1 MIDFLIKGLNR
12 EMIDFTNLASYKK
25 VPNQEDGACFA
36 CSPINEKG
44 LKMKFYTD
52 EESVF
57 SSLQVPAHLCGWSNV
72 VHGGVTTT
80 ILDETIAWTVIYLRQ
95 SYMLT
100 KALNVEF
107 LQPLFVGKEIH
118 SIGKIIE
125 TKSKREVI
133 VEASVFNHENTLAAK
148 AIGNIILF
156 SPEQIRKRK
165 IFPENFLADFEEK
178 VFGK

>member
-1 MIDFLIKGLNR
+1 
-12 EMIDFTNLASYKK
+12 
-25 VPNQEDGACFA
+25 
-36 CSPINEKG
+36 
-44 LKMKFYTD
+44 MKFYTD

-100 KALNVEF
+100 KALSVEF

-133 VEASVFNHENTLAAK
+133 VEASVFNHEKILAANSQTS
-148 AIGNIILF
+148 NI
-156 SPEQIRKRK
+156 SRK
-165 IFPENFLADFEEK
+165 ISSRL
-178 VFGK
+178 

>member
-1 MIDFLIKGLNR
+1 MIDFLKIG
-12 EMIDFTNLASYKK
+12 SYKK
-25 VPNQEDGACFA
+25 VPNQQDGTCFA
-36 CSPINEKG
+36 CSPINDKG

-57 SSLQVPAHLCGWSNV
+57 SSLIVPPHLCGWSNV

-100 KALNVEF
+100 KSLNVEF
-107 LQPLFVGKEIH
+107 LQPLFAEQEIY
-118 SIGKIIE
+118 SIGKILE
-125 TKSKREVI
+125 AKTEREFI
-133 VEASVFNHENTLAAK
+133 VEASVFNHENILAAK
-148 AIGNIILF
+148 SVGSVILF
-156 SPEQIRKRK
+156 SPEQIRKRG
-165 IFPENFLADFEEK
+165 IFPESFLSDFEKK

>member
-1 MIDFLIKGLNR
+1 M
-12 EMIDFTNLASYKK
+12 
-25 VPNQEDGACFA
+25 
-36 CSPINEKG
+36 
-44 LKMKFYTD
+44 
-52 EESVF
+52 
-57 SSLQVPAHLCGWSNV
+57 QVPAHLCGWSNV

-100 KALNVEF
+100 KALSVEF

-133 VEASVFNHENTLAAK
+133 VEASVFNHEK
-148 AIGNIILF
+148 
-156 SPEQIRKRK
+156 
-165 IFPENFLADFEEK
+165 FLQQKQSGA
-178 VFGK
+178 

>member
-1 MIDFLIKGLNR
+1 
-12 EMIDFTNLASYKK
+12 MIDFTKITTYKK

-36 CSPINEKG
+36 CSPINDKG
-44 LKMKFYTD
+44 LRMKFYTD
-52 EESVF
+52 EKSVF
-57 SSLQVPAHLCGWSNV
+57 SSLKVPAHLCGWSNV
-72 VHGGVTTT
+72 VHGGITST

-118 SIGKIIE
+118 SIGTIVEVKN
-125 TKSKREVI
+125 KREVI
-133 VEASVFNHENTLAAK
+133 IEASVFNQENVLSAK
-148 AIGNIILF
+148 AVGSVVLF
-156 SPEQIRKRK
+156 TPEQIRKRQ
-165 IFPENFLADFEEK
+165 IFPEEFLADFEEK

>member
-1 MIDFLIKGLNR
+1 MINFNSI
-12 EMIDFTNLASYKK
+12 TSYKK
-25 VPNQEDGACFA
+25 VPNQVDGACFA
-36 CSPINEKG
+36 CSPVNEKG
-44 LKMKFYTD
+44 LMMKFYTD
-52 EESVF
+52 EDSVF
-57 SSLQVPAHLCGWSNV
+57 SCLQVPAHLCGWSNV

-107 LQPLFVGKEIH
+107 LQPLFVGQEIY

-125 TKSKREVI
+125 TKNEREVV
-133 VEASVFNHENTLAAK
+133 VEASVFNHENILAAK
-148 AIGNIILF
+148 AVGSIILF
-156 SPEQIRKRK
+156 NPEQIRKRQ
-165 IFPENFLADFEEK
+165 IFPEEFLKDFEEK

>member
-36 CSPINEKG
+36 CSPINEKA

-72 VHGGVTTT
+72 VHGGDRKST
-80 ILDETIAWTVIYLRQ
+80 R
-95 SYMLT
+95 
-100 KALNVEF
+100 LNSS
-107 LQPLFVGKEIH
+107 H
-118 SIGKIIE
+118 
-125 TKSKREVI
+125 
-133 VEASVFNHENTLAAK
+133 
-148 AIGNIILF
+148 
-156 SPEQIRKRK
+156 
-165 IFPENFLADFEEK
+165 
-178 VFGK
+178 

>member
-1 MIDFLIKGLNR
+1 
-12 EMIDFTNLASYKK
+12 
-25 VPNQEDGACFA
+25 
-36 CSPINEKG
+36 
-44 LKMKFYTD
+44 
-52 EESVF
+52 
-57 SSLQVPAHLCGWSNV
+57 
-72 VHGGVTTT
+72 
-80 ILDETIAWTVIYLRQ
+80 
-95 SYMLT
+95 MLT

-118 SIGKIIE
+118 SIGKITE